1 MGQLA
6 SRETRHSFRFAVDG
20 EATVRWSGHARRY
33 AIENLSLGGA
43 LFVGGP
49 APALGEHVQA
59 VIRARGRRVLLRG
72 RVVRAQSHTHIG
84 SFAVSFTHLGAAAE
98 DAIEDLSLATLER
111 TTGAAVLLVGRGV
124 YATNALARCLREQ
137 GWSVIRVA
145 TPIDAIRRLQ
155 DGHLDVRWVAV
166 FDRLTQTSS
175 SDFLQYVADEHPTVR
190 RMLIACA
197 EAGDQAR
204 EAVAQG
210 LADQALSEP
219 VQMASVRRIIGRSP
233 RERV

>member
-1 MGQLA
+1 MA
-6 SRETRHSFRFAVDG
+6 SREARHSFRFSVDG

-49 APALGEHVQA
+49 APARGEHVQA
-59 VIRARGRRVLLRG
+59 LLRARGRRVLLRG
-72 RVVRAQSHTHIG
+72 RVVRAHTHTQIG
-84 SFAVSFTHLGAAAE
+84 SFAMAFTQLGAGAE
-98 DAIEDLSLATLER
+98 DAIQDLSLATVEPA
-111 TTGAAVLLVGRGV
+111 TGATVLLVGRGV

-137 GWSVIRVA
+137 GWSVTRVA

-175 SDFLQYVADEHPTVR
+175 SDFLQYVAEEHPTVQR
-190 RMLIACA
+190 LLITCA

-204 EAVAQG
+204 EVVTQG

-219 VQMASVRRIIGRSP
+219 IQMAAVRRIVGRGP
-233 RERV
+233 RDRV